1 MDRAYLANA
10 VGTPPAPPAAPSVG
24 YPVGGDPAIS
34 QPATKPGKYWFYM
47 MTEEIR
53 GVITWAGMTP
63 DQADVTQLRQAIVK
77 LLAASAKSITIDGAV
92 FGGGV
97 TNGEVV
103 RWNSGAGN
111 FVEAI
116 ADGTSNNRAVGVADV
131 TNGKVYVYGETP
143 AIFSGLTPGG
153 RYYLSSATA
162 GSVTLTPPSDSLII
176 GIAKSATVVFVDID
190 VDIFSLLN
198 QRNVWNRAQDVAQVT
213 LTDAATIA
221 TDAALSNV
229 FLVTLAGNRTLA
241 NPTNLVA
248 GQTIVFHIRQ
258 DVTGGRTLSFSSLFK
273 FVGGTPQV
281 SSSANS
287 KDMLTCIYD
296 GADLLCS
303 LQKGF
308 A

>member
-1 MDRAYLANA
+1 MDRTYQSGAI
-10 VGTPPAPPAAPSVG
+10 GTPPAPPASPSSG
-24 YPVGGDPAIS
+24 YPVHGDPAIS
-34 QPATKPGKYWFYM
+34 QPPTKPGKYWYYM
-47 MTEEIR
+47 ITEEIR
-53 GVITWAGMTP
+53 GVITWASLPP

-77 LLAASAKSITIDGAV
+77 LIAASAKSISIDGAV
-92 FGGGV
+92 FAGGV
-97 TNGEVV
+97 VNGETV
-103 RWNSGAGN
+103 RWDSGAGN

-116 ADGTSNNRAVGVADV
+116 ADGTSNNRAVGIADV
-131 TNGKVYVYGETP
+131 TNSKVYVYGETP
-143 AIFSGLTPGG
+143 ALFAGLTPGT
-153 RYYLSSATA
+153 RYYLSGATA
-162 GSVTLTPPSDSLII
+162 GAVTATRPSDAII
-176 GIAKSATVVFVDID
+176 VGHAKSATVVFVD
-190 VDIFSLLN
+190 VDIDAFTLLGV
-198 QRNVWNRAQDVAQVT
+198 RNVWQRAQDVAQVT

-221 TDAALSNV
+221 TDAALSNA
-229 FLVTLAGNRTLA
+229 FIVTLAGNRTLA

-281 SSSANS
+281 SSAANS

-296 GADLLCS
+296 GVDLLCS